1 MKKFF
6 NIKFNDFI
14 CPDCGQKLYIPDIV
28 KALRIQYEPNMDANG
43 YLSLINVKCECGN
56 RYKLYLECHEYND
69 SVTVVIKKI
78 ARLANWGKKND
89 SNG

>member
-28 KALRIQYEPNMDANG
+28 KALRIQYEPDTDAYG
-43 YLSLINVKCECGN
+43 YLSLVNVKCECGN
-56 RYKLYLECHEYND
+56 RYKIYCQCHELNNRI
-69 SVTVVIKKI
+69 TVVVEKIK
-78 ARLANWGKKND
+78 RLANFGKDKKD
-89 SNG
+89 D

>member
-28 KALRIQYEPNMDANG
+28 KALRIQYEPNTDANG
-43 YLSLINVKCECGN
+43 YLSLLNTRCECGN
-56 RYKLYLECHEYND
+56 RYKIYCDCHELND
-69 SVTVVIKKI
+69 NVTVVVNKI
-78 ARLANWGKKND
+78 ARLANWNKKDDN
-89 SNG
+89 NG